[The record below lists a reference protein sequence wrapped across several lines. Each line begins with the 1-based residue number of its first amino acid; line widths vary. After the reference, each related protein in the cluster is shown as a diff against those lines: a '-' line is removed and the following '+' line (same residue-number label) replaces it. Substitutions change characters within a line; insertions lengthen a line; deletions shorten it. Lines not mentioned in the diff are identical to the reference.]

1 MIAYIIAF
9 ILLSIYFYFKYK
21 EVKTEYKHVALC
33 YVFTFFLIFIFIE
46 IVGFPSLKEF
56 YQLRKRTGHWY
67 QGNSNFLLFKE
78 GLSVTEFLNTALFVP
93 VGIFLPLMWKK
104 YTRFVPTLFYG
115 AILSMLI
122 EFSQLFTF
130 TRVTDINDVVMNTLG
145 TFIGWLIFKE
155 LISRFLPQKDMK
167 ENEALVEAK
176 YEEWLLPS
184 VAIISVLFV

>member
-1 MIAYIIAF
+1 
-9 ILLSIYFYFKYK
+9 
-21 EVKTEYKHVALC
+21 
-33 YVFTFFLIFIFIE
+33 
-46 IVGFPSLKEF
+46 
-56 YQLRKRTGHWY
+56 
-67 QGNSNFLLFKE
+67 
-78 GLSVTEFLNTALFVP
+78 
-93 VGIFLPLMWKK
+93 
-104 YTRFVPTLFYG
+104 
-115 AILSMLI
+115 MLI